1 MRPTRA
7 LNITYLACKESGAQF
22 EMLYNHSVSTID
34 FWSEVYFEDK
44 DRDIVS
50 RSNDRCGMPFPAYG
64 GHNLFRACFSPG
76 RTTVFGIEKHNQDI
90 YNKKELQRLIA
101 MAVQT
106 CKFRMFAEEKYDIHT
121 CNVAPSAGEKA
132 VCRKVMKEFPR
143 LCELY
148 FFICSKDRK
157 KEAQMRLIYL
167 PDHVLA

>member
-1 MRPTRA
+1 MGTF
-7 LNITYLACKESGAQF
+7 S
-22 EMLYNHSVSTID
+22 
-34 FWSEVYFEDK
+34 
-44 DRDIVS
+44 
-50 RSNDRCGMPFPAYG
+50 AYDG
-64 GHNLFRACFSPG
+64 YNLFRIRFFSC
-76 RTTVFGIEKHNQDI
+76 RTTVFGIETHNQDI
-90 YNKKELQRLIA
+90 YDKKELQRLIA

-132 VCRKVMKEFPR
+132 VCRKVMKEFLR